1 MISRIESLLIFI
13 GLADYAYM
21 DAIELSIGQRRLL
34 SLGRA
39 MAMQPKI
46 LLLDEATSAL
56 DSESEDMIKKSID
69 TLKGKLTVI
78 IVAHRIST
86 IKNCDS
92 IIVLKD
98 GRIIEKGS
106 FSSLE
111 KKDSEFKK
119 MLDAQIV

>member
-1 MISRIESLLIFI
+1 
-13 GLADYAYM
+13 
-21 DAIELSIGQRRLL
+21 
-34 SLGRA
+34 
-39 MAMQPKI
+39 
-46 LLLDEATSAL
+46 
-56 DSESEDMIKKSID
+56 MIKKSID

-86 IKNCDS
+86 IKKCDS